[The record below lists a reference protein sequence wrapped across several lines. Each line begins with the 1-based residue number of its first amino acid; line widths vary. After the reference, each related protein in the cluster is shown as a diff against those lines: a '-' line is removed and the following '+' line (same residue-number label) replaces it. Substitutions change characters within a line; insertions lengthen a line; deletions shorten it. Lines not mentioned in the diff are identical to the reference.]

1 MKILNQPVIHKTLIR
16 PKGEGVI
23 IGQDEKNIT
32 IKFEK
37 EETTF
42 PFPLSFENFLK
53 FKDAKL
59 QSEVEALIVEFKEKE
74 AQKKTEEREAK
85 LRAAEEAKRAEEER
99 IAAEKRKTSPA
110 TYDRNADENNLAFK
124 CNFCDGGCSANCL
137 GFKGVCSDEQI
148 KYNIEKKSRAWCSD
162 KKDSACYKYH
172 TKAITREELDA
183 LNTNGNFVC
192 YEAKML
198 VDWKAEAGE
207 DRNGVDG
214 PRARRITGASKNSLA
229 VLTTELPDIPDGKKR
244 VIFGVFI
251 TGVVDE
257 GDDIQAGYVKA
268 KGDYYIELT
277 PEESK
282 EMMFWHYYKNPNSPE
297 KIQWGTGLYRYMKDT
312 SCARILAD
320 IVNIKTDPAEK
331 AHAQNVFEH
340 YCALKGIDMN
350 NIPVA
355 DGAI

>member
-1 MKILNQPVIHKTLIR
+1 MKILNQSVIHKAIINS
-16 PKGEGVI
+16 KGEGI
-23 IGQDEKNIT
+23 IIDQDEKNIIVKFAKET
-32 IKFEK
+32 IS
-37 EETTF
+37 F
-42 PFPLSFENFLK
+42 PFPLSFEKFLK
-53 FKDAKL
+53 FKDAEL
-59 QSEVEALIVEFKEKE
+59 QAEVEALIVEFKERE
-74 AQKKTEEREAK
+74 AHQKAEEREAK

-99 IAAEKRKTSPA
+99 IAAEKHKTSPA
-110 TYDRNADENNLAFK
+110 AYERHADENNLAFK
-124 CNFCDGGCSANCL
+124 CNFCDGGCSPTCL
-137 GFKGVCSDEQI
+137 GFKGVCSPEQI
-148 KYNIEKKSRAWCSD
+148 KYNIEKKRRAWCSD

-172 TKAITREELDA
+172 TKAITREELEE
-183 LNTNGNFVC
+183 LNKDGKFVC

-207 DRNGVDG
+207 DRNGADG

-268 KGDYYIELT
+268 KGDYHIELT

-282 EMMFWHYYKNPNSPE
+282 KMMFWHYYKNPNSTE
-297 KIQWGTGLYRYMKDT
+297 KIQWGTGLYRYMKDAA
-312 SCARILAD
+312 CARILAD
-320 IVNIKTDPAEK
+320 IVNIKTVPAEK
-331 AHAQNVFEH
+331 ERAQKVLEH
-340 YCALKGIDMN
+340 YCALKGIDVN
-350 NIPVA
+350 NIPAA